1 MRLKLDE
8 ELLRALVSLMDEDKD
23 VFVPARL
30 SILVYL
36 YFTQSAKFTN
46 LQKKLNMTSGNLSS
60 HLKKLQEIGLVRIS
74 KRFVELK
81 PTTLVVITQEGT
93 ERVRTQLLRMR
104 EIVSVLLEKDV
115 TSQISSSQ
123 ETTETIS

>member
-1 MRLKLDE
+1 MKLDE
-8 ELLRALVSLMDEDKD
+8 ELLRALVGLMEEDKD
-23 VFVPARL
+23 TFVPARL

-60 HLKKLQEIGLVRIS
+60 HLKKLQSLNLVRIS

-81 PTTLVVITQEGT
+81 PTTLVVITQEGAD
-93 ERVRTQLLRMR
+93 RVRTQLLRMR
-104 EIVSVLLEKDV
+104 EIVSVLLEKDTV
-115 TSQISSSQ
+115 SQPTSSQ
-123 ETTETIS
+123 GVPETTS

>member
-1 MRLKLDE
+1 MKLDE

-93 ERVRTQLLRMR
+93 ERVRSQLLRMR
-104 EIVSVLLEKDV
+104 EIVSVLLEKDL

>member
-1 MRLKLDE
+1 
-8 ELLRALVSLMDEDKD
+8 MDEDKD
-23 VFVPARL
+23 VFVPSRL

-60 HLKKLQEIGLVRIS
+60 HLRKLQEMGLVRIS

-81 PTTLVVITQEGT
+81 PTTLVVITQDGT

-115 TSQISSSQ
+115 ASQVSSSQ